1 MIRTL
6 RLAAAAALVAV
17 AALAPAEASAQRT
30 VTCSSRDYDRTVCNV
45 DTRGGVELVR
55 QLSSSPCVR
64 GRSWGV
70 ARDGLWVS
78 RGCRAQFHVG
88 GRRDDRYGD
97 RDRGRWDDRGDYRRD
112 ELSADRAATLCRR
125 EIRRVSDSRNRD
137 IRLGNARRQ
146 RDGDVRLE
154 WRARDREGT
163 CTVDARTRRVSL
175 RVDRNRC

>member
-64 GRSWGV
+64 GRTWGV
-70 ARDGLWVS
+70 ARNGLWVS
-78 RGCRAQFHVG
+78 RGCRAQFAVG
-88 GRRDDRYGD
+88 RRRDDR
-97 RDRGRWDDRGDYRRD
+97 WDDRRG
-112 ELSADRAATLCRR
+112 ELTADRAATLCRQ
-125 EIRRVSDSRNRD
+125 EIRRVSRYRNRD
-137 IRLGNARRQ
+137 IRLGNARRG

-154 WRARDREGT
+154 WRARDRAGT

-175 RVDRNRC
+175 RADRNRR